1 MPQAND
7 PALGINS
14 WLEDELYHQY
24 QFDRTS
30 VDQGWTHLFE
40 EAGLNGDHAG
50 NGGAAPAKAANGVSS
65 RSAASPNGSS
75 AAVAEPPVADTPYG
89 PAVPMG
95 EPPTEVPTR
104 EEPPSYNPPDR
115 EPPSPQMPPEREP
128 PTREPPREDPSV
140 PTPLPQEA
148 TVHSMEK
155 PGPAASPGAA
165 EVAHSSRA
173 DAGLASAA
181 SAPAKQESKE
191 VGASDQLVPLR
202 GAAARIAENMTASL
216 SIPVATS
223 QRQIPVRVVEENRN
237 LINKH
242 RALQGR
248 SKLSFTHLIAWGLVK
263 AIKTN
268 PALNHAYAENGG
280 EPFRVVRSNVNVGLA
295 VDVAAKDGTR
305 ALKVPNVKNA
315 DSMSF
320 SQFVA
325 AYDDIVARAR
335 TNKLQIADFQGT
347 TISLTNPGTV
357 GTLGSVPRL
366 MPGQGAIVATGAID
380 YPAEFAA
387 ASQETRAA
395 LGLSKV
401 LMITCTY
408 DHRIIQGAESGAFL
422 AKLSELLL
430 GEDCFYEF
438 IFRDLKIPYM
448 PVRWQTDQ
456 QIAPTRYGPVNTDVA
471 KEAAVIQLINSY
483 RIRGHL
489 LANTNPLGSD
499 PASHAELDPA
509 SYGLTI
515 WDLDR
520 PFLAGAVKAPSGAI
534 ASYMQPYETLRE
546 ILERLRTTYCG
557 SIGVEYMHI
566 QDPEQK
572 QWLQDRMEADMN
584 LWKLDDPIRQRILHR
599 LLQAEEFE
607 HFLQTRFV
615 GQKRFGLEGL
625 ESTIPVLDEIL
636 EHAANENVH
645 EAVIGMAHRGRLNVL
660 ANVVGKSMAQVFS
673 EFDGNPDPESVQ
685 GSGDVKYHLGASG
698 IHTSTQ
704 GKEILVSVA
713 FNPSH
718 LEAVDPVVEGLVRP
732 KQDRIGDV
740 KRERVI
746 PILIHGDAAF
756 IGQGVVAEVLQLSQL
771 EGYTT
776 GGTLHV
782 VTNNQ
787 IGFTTNPLEGRSSI
801 YSTDIALSVQA
812 PILHVNADDPEACI
826 RVAQLAYDY
835 RQRFKRDV
843 VVDIIG
849 YRRQGHNE
857 ADDPSYTQPVMYRK
871 IKATPT
877 VAIQYSERLIRE
889 KFVTPEYITNIRA
902 QARLKLNGTFDE
914 AKKRREQF
922 VVEEFAMAPFEEVH
936 QPIPSTAV
944 DYKILSKVIEGCTT
958 LPDDFHLHPKL
969 QSLLDKRREVLK
981 GAAIDWGFAET
992 LAFGTLVLEGTPVR
1006 LAGEDVSRGTFTQ
1019 RHLQFSDYETGD
1031 GYIPLQHL
1039 DPNQA
1044 KLEAVDSLLSEY
1056 AAMGYEFGYS
1066 VADPLTLVLWEAQFG
1081 DFVNGAQI
1089 IIDQFLVSA
1098 ESKWNQPSGLVLL
1111 LPHGLEGQGPEH
1123 SSARIERFLQSCA
1136 EENMQVCNCST
1147 PAQYFHLLRR
1157 QMYGGKDRRGV
1168 RKPLIVF
1175 TPKFLLRYA
1184 KASSRLDELTS
1195 GAFQEV
1201 IGDSHFV
1208 GSEVRRILLCS
1219 GKVYYDL
1226 VNRREELGRRD
1237 VAIVRLEQLYPFPLP
1252 RLTDILRRYSD
1263 AAELFWVQE
1272 EPENMGAWSFVE
1284 EQMQSI
1290 INPGSSAGPNKRN
1303 LRYIGRPTAASPAA
1317 GAHKVHYDE
1326 QLALANEAFA
1336 ATPAVVRKAHRLVR
1350 KAR

>member
-1 MPQAND
+1 
-7 PALGINS
+7 
-14 WLEDELYHQY
+14 
-24 QFDRTS
+24 
-30 VDQGWTHLFE
+30 
-40 EAGLNGDHAG
+40 
-50 NGGAAPAKAANGVSS
+50 
-65 RSAASPNGSS
+65 
-75 AAVAEPPVADTPYG
+75 
-89 PAVPMG
+89 
-95 EPPTEVPTR
+95 
-104 EEPPSYNPPDR
+104 
-115 EPPSPQMPPEREP
+115 
-128 PTREPPREDPSV
+128 
-140 PTPLPQEA
+140 
-148 TVHSMEK
+148 
-155 PGPAASPGAA
+155 
-165 EVAHSSRA
+165 
-173 DAGLASAA
+173 
-181 SAPAKQESKE
+181 
-191 VGASDQLVPLR
+191 
-202 GAAARIAENMTASL
+202 MTASL

-248 SKLSFTHLIAWGLVK
+248 GKLSFTHLIAWAIVK
-263 AIKTN
+263 ALKSN
-268 PALNHAYAENGG
+268 ASLNHAYAENGG
-280 EPFRVVRSNVNVGLA
+280 EPFRVVRSNVNIGLA
-295 VDVAAKDGTR
+295 VDVPGKDGSR
-305 ALKVPNVKNA
+305 SLKVPNVKNA
-315 DSMSF
+315 DAMTF

-335 TNKLQIADFQGT
+335 TNKLQLPDFEGT
-347 TISLTNPGTV
+347 SISLTNPGTV

-366 MPGQGAIVATGAID
+366 MPGQGAIIATGAID

-387 ASQETRAA
+387 SSQETRAV

-401 LMITCTY
+401 LMIACTY
-408 DHRIIQGAESGAFL
+408 DHRIIQGAESGSFL

-430 GEDCFYEF
+430 GEDSFYEL

-448 PVRWQTDQ
+448 PVRWQIDQ
-456 QIAPTRYGPVNTDVA
+456 QIAPSRYGPVNTDVA

-572 QWLQDRMEADMN
+572 QWLQDRMEAAMN
-584 LWKLDDPIRQRILHR
+584 LWKLPDAVRQRVLHR

-607 HFLQTRFV
+607 HFLQSRFV

-673 EFDGNPDPESVQ
+673 EFNGNPDPESVQ

-698 IHTSTQ
+698 IHTSTL

-732 KQDRIGDV
+732 KQDRIGDT

-776 GGTLHV
+776 GGTIHV

-801 YSTDIALSVQA
+801 YCTDIALSVQA

-843 VVDIIG
+843 VIDLIG

-877 VAIQYSERLIRE
+877 VANQYSESLIRE
-889 KFVTPEYITNIRA
+889 KFVTQEFIANVRTQVRA
-902 QARLKLNGTFDE
+902 KLNDTYDE
-914 AKKRREQF
+914 SKKRGEQF
-922 VVEEFAMAPFEEVH
+922 VIEEFAIAPFEEVH

-944 DYKILSKVIEGCTT
+944 DYKILAKVIEGCTS
-958 LPDDFHLHPKL
+958 LPEDFHLHPKL
-969 QSLLDKRREVLK
+969 QGLLDKRREVLK
-981 GAAIDWGFAET
+981 GAPIDWGFAET

-1019 RHLQFSDYETGD
+1019 RHLQFSDNETGD

-1044 KLEAVDSLLSEY
+1044 KLEVVDSLLSEY

-1098 ESKWNQPSGLVLL
+1098 ECKWNQPSGLVLL

-1123 SSARIERFLQSCA
+1123 SSARIERFLQLCA
-1136 EENMQVCNCST
+1136 ENNLQVCNCST

-1184 KASSRLDELTS
+1184 KASSRLEELSS

-1208 GSEVRRILLCS
+1208 GSEVRRVLLCS

-1252 RLTDILRRYSD
+1252 RLTDILQRYSG

-1272 EPENMGAWSFVE
+1272 EPENMGAWYFVE
-1284 EQMQSI
+1284 EQMQPI
-1290 INPGSSAGPNKRN
+1290 INPSGNGGPVKRT

-1317 GAHKVHYDE
+1317 GSHKVHHDE
-1326 QLALANEAFA
+1326 QMALANEAFA